1 MRGVGK
7 GGTNIEDQLIDRER
21 QCGQCDLSLMD
32 HLSLSLLM
40 LLIKNSQTI

>member
-7 GGTNIEDQLIDRER
+7 GGANIEDQLIDSGR

-40 LLIKNSQTI
+40 LLIKNNQTL